1 MIILEKSRGFNYL
14 VRGVKRNLKTILIIE
29 DDPDAVEML
38 TVFFEKKGD
47 KVVSAE
53 NGIDGLTMIKFLKP
67 DVIILD
73 LMIPGMDGK
82 SLVSRMRENIYM
94 KDKMIIVISGMFTQ
108 HYTGE
113 TIQDLDVQAVFS
125 KPVNLKKL
133 YASIEGFSQKP
144 SAGKSTTKR

>member
-1 MIILEKSRGFNYL
+1 M
-14 VRGVKRNLKTILIIE
+14 KTILIIE
-29 DDPDAVEML
+29 DDPDAVDML
-38 TVFFEKKGD
+38 TAFLEKKGE

-82 SLVSRMRENIYM
+82 SLVVKMRENVYM
-94 KDKMIIVISGMFTQ
+94 KNKMIIVISGMFTQ
-108 HYTGE
+108 HYNGE

-133 YASIEGFSQKP
+133 YTAIEGFSTKP
-144 SAGKSTTKR
+144 APAPKR

>member
-1 MIILEKSRGFNYL
+1 M
-14 VRGVKRNLKTILIIE
+14 KTILIIE
-29 DDPDAVEML
+29 DDPDAVDML
-38 TVFFEKKGD
+38 TAFLEKKGE

-82 SLVSRMRENIYM
+82 SLVVKMRENVYM
-94 KDKMIIVISGMFTQ
+94 KNKMIIVISGMFTQ
-108 HYTGE
+108 HYNGE

-125 KPVNLKKL
+125 KD
-133 YASIEGFSQKP
+133 E
-144 SAGKSTTKR
+144 